1 MLNGRLAMP
10 IRFRCAYCNQLM
22 GISRKKAGSVVS
34 CPTCSGKVVV
44 PAAEPTPE
52 NPPAKA
58 PEPSAFE
65 RQDFDAALF
74 NPRAGN
80 TPTAAGKPPPR
91 PPSPRQ
97 DFEVQPVVL
106 PATLAEASPVEHVIL
121 EPTWHYKAVL
131 ASAAL
136 ILAALA
142 FAAGFVLGR
151 VL

>member
-1 MLNGRLAMP
+1 MLNGRLTMP

-44 PAAEPTPE
+44 PAAEPAPE
-52 NPPAKA
+52 NAPAKP
-58 PEPSAFE
+58 PEPSPFE

-74 NPRAGN
+74 NPRGGT
-80 TPTAAGKPPPR
+80 TPTTAGKPP
-91 PPSPRQ
+91 PRQ
-97 DFEVQPVVL
+97 DFEVQPVLL
-106 PATLAEASPVEHVIL
+106 PATLVEAAPVEHVIL